1 MDTIFI
7 HALQAK
13 VKLGV
18 PEWERR
24 LPQTVQLDIEI
35 GHDLSAAV
43 ASGSLTDT
51 IDYAVVVARI
61 RQELEV
67 GEFQLLELLANRVC
81 QILLQEFGVN
91 RAKVSITKP
100 RVLSGVEKL
109 GVTMER
115 HQHTPSQS

>member
-24 LPQTVQLDIEI
+24 LPQTVQLDIELDY
-35 GHDLSAAV
+35 DLSAAV

-61 RQELEV
+61 RQELEA

-100 RVLSGVEKL
+100 HVLAGVEKL

-115 HQHTPSQS
+115 HQHTPSPS